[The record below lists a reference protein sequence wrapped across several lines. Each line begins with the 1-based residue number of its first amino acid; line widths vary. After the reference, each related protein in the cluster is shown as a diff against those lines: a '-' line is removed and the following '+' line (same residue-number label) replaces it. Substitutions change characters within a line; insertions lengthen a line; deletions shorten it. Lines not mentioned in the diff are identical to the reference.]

1 MGKKGPWSQGLQY
14 RRHHSPTWSLL
25 CLQMAQELGISEK
38 SPDYRNPFKTD
49 HSEVRWQHCWHILW
63 GSTSTLW
70 LQAAGWAG
78 EGNGW
83 LGGEQPKTPSMEEAY
98 PKHVR
103 QIPQLGCGW
112 FGCPVPSALSCG
124 HLSHGSI
131 GPYLPGA
138 ASNLKSPGTAGLAW
152 WPQWL
157 WGVVASRGPQGAPHA
172 DPPLSLRSFSLV
184 PTLSRRRC
192 GRKRSGGRR
201 RRSGRRSAR
210 ARASPARSRSC
221 STGACA
227 SRRRRCCWD
236 VEQLAPS
243 RWRRAG
249 AWQSPYCLCR
259 GFCFV
264 TFLFCLA
271 GAGGGAGVLPQWGW
285 VEPKWGTPSSEPKHR
300 REGSQAIPWAG
311 RVLTAVVG

>member
-49 HSEVRWQHCWHILW
+49 HSEVRWQHCWHILR

-131 GPYLPGA
+131 GSLFTWCCIQPQVSWHCRTGMV
-138 ASNLKSPGTAGLAW
+138 ASVALGGCCLSGTAG
-152 WPQWL
+152 
-157 WGVVASRGPQGAPHA
+157 S
-172 DPPLSLRSFSLV
+172 
-184 PTLSRRRC
+184 
-192 GRKRSGGRR
+192 
-201 RRSGRRSAR
+201 
-210 ARASPARSRSC
+210 SPC
-221 STGACA
+221 
-227 SRRRRCCWD
+227 
-236 VEQLAPS
+236 
-243 RWRRAG
+243 
-249 AWQSPYCLCR
+249 
-259 GFCFV
+259 
-264 TFLFCLA
+264 
-271 GAGGGAGVLPQWGW
+271 
-285 VEPKWGTPSSEPKHR
+285 
-300 REGSQAIPWAG
+300 
-311 RVLTAVVG
+311 

>member
-112 FGCPVPSALSCG
+112 FWVPCAICPLLWPPVPWEHRVPIYLVLHPTSSLLALQDWHG
-124 HLSHGSI
+124 GLSGF
-131 GPYLPGA
+131 GGLLPLG
-138 ASNLKSPGTAGLAW
+138 
-152 WPQWL
+152 
-157 WGVVASRGPQGAPHA
+157 
-172 DPPLSLRSFSLV
+172 D
-184 PTLSRRRC
+184 
-192 GRKRSGGRR
+192 
-201 RRSGRRSAR
+201 
-210 ARASPARSRSC
+210 
-221 STGACA
+221 
-227 SRRRRCCWD
+227 
-236 VEQLAPS
+236 
-243 RWRRAG
+243 
-249 AWQSPYCLCR
+249 
-259 GFCFV
+259 
-264 TFLFCLA
+264 
-271 GAGGGAGVLPQWGW
+271 
-285 VEPKWGTPSSEPKHR
+285 R
-300 REGSQAIPWAG
+300 RELPM
-311 RVLTAVVG
+311 LTPHCHFAVFP